1 MRFPSL
7 VGRADREGDPRVLYF
22 KGIAFKRRFILIVGI
37 IAVMAGILSFSVG
50 TYHIDFV
57 ETYRIIWD
65 YLATG
70 PDGTVNERIVWEL
83 RVPRGIMAIFVG
95 GGLAAAGCVMQSMLR
110 NPLADPYT
118 TGVSSGAGLGASM
131 AIVLGVSILP
141 LGDTVSVISNAFLMS
156 LIPAA
161 IILAISSMKRITSTS
176 MILVGIGV
184 MYVFSAITQML
195 KLIAT
200 PTQMEELYRWQLG
213 SLSECTLGEAFLVG
227 VVVVLCVSA
236 LYRYKNHL
244 NLLSIGDDPS
254 LTMGVNPWRT
264 RVVCLVIVSFMTAVV
279 VSFTGTIG
287 FVGLVAP
294 QMVRTFIGS
303 DNRYL
308 LPASMMF
315 GAAFLV
321 ACDVMSRMIGV
332 GGIPVGVVTAI
343 IGSPIFLYLLVKRSR
358 KPTI

>member
-1 MRFPSL
+1 MGFQFLP
-7 VGRADREGDPRVLYF
+7 GRREPDGDPRILYF
-22 KGIAFKRRFILIVGI
+22 EGISFKRRFIVVMGVL
-37 IAVMAGILSFSVG
+37 AVVATVLSFAVG
-50 TYHIDFV
+50 AYHIDFA

-65 YLATG
+65 YITTG
-70 PDGTVNERIVWEL
+70 PEGTINERVVWEL
-83 RVPRGIMAIFVG
+83 RVPRGLMALFVG

-118 TGVSSGAGLGASM
+118 TGVSSGAGLGATI
-131 AIVLGVSILP
+131 AIVLGISIIP
-141 LGDTVSVISNAFLMS
+141 FGDTVSVISNAFLMS

-184 MYVFSAITQML
+184 MFVFGACTQML

-213 SLSECTLGEAFLVG
+213 SLSECSLGEAGIVA
-227 VVVVLCVSA
+227 VAVVLCIFA

-244 NLLSIGDDPS
+244 NLLSIGDDS
-254 LTMGVNPWRT
+254 ALTMGVDPWRT

-294 QMVRTFIGS
+294 QMVRTFIGA

-321 ACDVMSRMIGV
+321 ACDVISRMIGV